1 MSSRDRAERLRQI
14 LATRNL
20 TLYGISQQSAQI
32 YGRSSRFYVPHNLYN
47 DVADSSFIPTI
58 HQLLALSH
66 ITNHRLFDWLAAFG
80 CDLEQVP
87 RLQSLIRR
95 ARTTLLDSSVYD
107 SYAWVP
113 WFASTAGNPPAS
125 RVAPLQ
131 CFLSKGPAKRAT
143 ELLALSKR
151 RFLYGKVGEHDL
163 YARPPLVP
171 ASIVRIDPE
180 ATETA
185 LLAAQTNSASRFFFI
200 RHAGGYTC
208 SRLIVVGKDR
218 IMLHSPD
225 RPCGQPELRVGRDA
239 QILGVIDAEIRPLG
253 GRWRTRQ
260 TYGGIAVRG
269 PRRRISSGLPG
280 SLREYLRTG
289 RIFAGLSFR
298 EASQASRW
306 IAEMLSDST
315 YFAAPSTLSDYE
327 TLSEPPRHIQK
338 ICTLCILYGI
348 EFREFLRMSN
358 LPLGEE
364 GRDPLPD
371 RLLPRSLPARAH
383 GLWDRSHPNDDQTP
397 EDFLARF
404 VTQWEEVPLFLRRS
418 LAELAGLKKFS
429 LSDVFWVG
437 GERTPMHPLLVNATL
452 VSVNRRAKK
461 PTSTGSEAFWT
472 QPIYVI
478 LKRNGEYLCGHC
490 TLNRNNLVVHSCA
503 GGSFSAQRFRN
514 GVDAE
519 VVGQVGA
526 ILRRL
531 L

>member
-1 MSSRDRAERLRQI
+1 MSSLGRAERLRQI

-20 TLYGISQQSAQI
+20 TLYGISQQSAQL

-47 DVADSSFIPTI
+47 DVAESSFIPTI

-66 ITNHRLFDWLAAFG
+66 ITNYRLFDWLAVFD
-80 CDLEQVP
+80 CDLDQVP
-87 RLQSLIRR
+87 RLQLLIRR

-107 SYAWVP
+107 SYAWVS
-113 WFASTAGNPPAS
+113 WFASTEDDLPLSTVG
-125 RVAPLQ
+125 PLQ
-131 CFLSKGPAKRAT
+131 RFLSIGPSKRAT

-151 RFLYGKVGEHDL
+151 RFLYGKVGEQDL
-163 YARPPLVP
+163 YARPSFVA

-180 ATETA
+180 GTETA
-185 LLAAQTNSASRFFFI
+185 LLAAQTDSGSRFFFI
-200 RHAGGYTC
+200 KHAGGYTC
-208 SRLIVVGKDR
+208 SRLIVLGEGR
-218 IMLHSPD
+218 IMLHSPH
-225 RPCGQPELRVGRDA
+225 RPCGQPELRLGRDA

-253 GRWRTRQ
+253 GQWRRRQ

-269 PRRRISSGLPG
+269 PRRRISSGSPG

-298 EASQASRW
+298 EASLASRW
-306 IAEMLSDST
+306 IAEMLSDPT

-338 ICTLCILYGI
+338 ICTLCVLYGI
-348 EFREFLRMSN
+348 DFREFLRITN
-358 LPLGEE
+358 VPLGEE

-371 RLLPRSLPARAH
+371 GLLPRSLPGRTH
-383 GLWDRSHPNDDQTP
+383 DLSDKSHQNDDQNP
-397 EDFLARF
+397 EGMLARLLD
-404 VTQWEEVPLFLRRS
+404 QWEEVPLFLRGS